1 MGISGWTEN
10 VEINREKGNDG
21 KWRGAR
27 LALPEEIQFQQF
39 SFKKAIPFDVSHFL
53 DKLIKDL
60 GKELQNVH
68 LVRELVVCGSSSLKG
83 KGKLVGSPV
92 APCVV
97 TILKANSM
105 GWGRS

>member
-1 MGISGWTEN
+1 MANGGEPDWLYLRKYS
-10 VEINREKGNDG
+10 
-21 KWRGAR
+21 
-27 LALPEEIQFQQF
+27 F
-39 SFKKAIPFDVSHFL
+39 SSFLLKKIPFDVSHSL

-83 KGKLVGSPV
+83 KGRSVGSPV

-97 TILKANSM
+97 TILKANSVR
-105 GWGRS
+105 WGRS